1 MHLGAEMEEEGDGAA
16 GASGTAPPP
25 PRPPAAAAAAA
36 AAELLGRRLRV
47 QVADGRVLLGD
58 FACLDKQG
66 NIILHQT
73 AEEILVDGA

>member
-1 MHLGAEMEEEGDGAA
+1 MEEEGAGSA

-25 PRPPAAAAAAA
+25 PLRAPAAAA

-47 QVADGRVLLGD
+47 QVADGRMLLGD
-58 FACLDKQG
+58 FACLDKHG